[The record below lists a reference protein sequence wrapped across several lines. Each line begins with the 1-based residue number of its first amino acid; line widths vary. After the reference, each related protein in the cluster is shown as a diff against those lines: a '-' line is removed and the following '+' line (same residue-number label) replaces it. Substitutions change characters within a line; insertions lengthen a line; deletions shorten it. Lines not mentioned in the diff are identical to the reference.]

1 MAYNAVAQID
11 HEVASNSSASASRS
25 PSPVGHAFEQLPL
38 DTDHIGGGNHLETAK
53 ITPNPSF
60 GQLGSMIRSM
70 TSTSYDVVEDDD
82 YDADPSP
89 EKRSD
94 SLRRIPP
101 LNTAVARQHSSPE
114 PPLHSACSEVPVPL
128 SHPIPD
134 LQSIQGAY
142 VGNVERLEQSA
153 EQLSSCSADIGSEIR
168 RMDQEQKQRSC
179 SSASNS
185 IILRNGAFS
194 PTGTI
199 SSAHGSNVSPA
210 RLRSV
215 SGSRLAQLSEPA
227 HDEYQQEIDEIPGLP
242 NLPPPQPLFNAQ
254 SDYYYDHYVPQNVPT
269 DAELERRASVASGD
283 TYQQARTLFTDF
295 DGVHFAPLE
304 RAEPGRRQQVPL
316 DRPPLAR
323 NQESYKQPQAGEN
336 MVFYPA
342 PVPRML
348 NLPPKLS
355 HRTNVDREKRRTQL
369 ASAIAAEDRKST
381 AVAPSAEQQ
390 SPSNS
395 QKNNSKSTVPPH
407 LRASV
412 FFDQPSSS
420 LQVEIKQNSAV
431 ATLESILDASANA
444 PVSAFTD
451 HPYAGH
457 IGAQVYKSK
466 RKALSK
472 DLTGK
477 TANRFSRATMGQPHS
492 TSNAEEHENTT
503 TVNHGP
509 EAEHDMNRA
518 HSEHDAEHEH
528 GEPGHDSRS
537 TGSESDGQSLDDE
550 DEDEDEDDEEDEELD
565 YVSPPNTLLAEL
577 ELRKHELKHR
587 RRTAVPMAYP
597 GMQTTL
603 LQMDEKAQRQS
614 DKRRQRPVAL
624 AWENRE
630 EDEDVPLG
638 MLYPNK
644 TIENRPLGLME
655 KRQQEENETLAERRA
670 RLRGEP
676 IPQPD
681 PRPITMYARSS
692 EPASEPAAESGDEIE
707 TLAERLQRLK
717 GHNRSESRFA
727 SELMAEI
734 DTRAGIA
741 PKEAQETQETNEEET
756 LAQRRSRLQKEATTA
771 QLAPPA
777 QPRVRRSMAALTQGR
792 PSHLARQSSHDVL
805 GQRPA
810 TMSQYGNR
818 MSMQQFPTN
827 PGYPMAAGYPM
838 AQQYGNPMMQTSG
851 FANNPAMMGMN
862 SIGYAPNMPHQPVA
876 QLPPDVI
883 DRWRQSIR

>member
-25 PSPVGHAFEQLPL
+25 PSPAGHAFEQLPL

-53 ITPNPSF
+53 TNDSTNF
-60 GQLGSMIRSM
+60 SQLGSMIRSM

-89 EKRSD
+89 EERFN

-101 LNTAVARQHSSPE
+101 LNTAIARQHSSPE
-114 PPLHSACSEVPVPL
+114 PPLHSACSDLPVPL

-142 VGNVERLEQSA
+142 IGNVERLEQSA

-168 RMDQEQKQRSC
+168 RMDQEQKRRSC

-194 PTGTI
+194 PTETI

-215 SGSRLAQLSEPA
+215 SGSRLAQVSEPA
-227 HDEYQQEIDEIPGLP
+227 HDEHEHEIDEFPALP
-242 NLPPPQPLFNAQ
+242 NLPPPQPLFNTQ
-254 SDYYYDHYVPQNVPT
+254 SEYYYDQYVPQGGPAE
-269 DAELERRASVASGD
+269 AELERQASVASND
-283 TYQQARTLFTDF
+283 TFQQARTLFTDF

-304 RAEPGRRQQVPL
+304 RAETGRQVPL

-323 NQESYKQPQAGEN
+323 NQESYKQPQAGEK
-336 MVFYPA
+336 MVYYPA

-355 HRTNVDREKRRTQL
+355 RKTNIDRDKRRTQL
-369 ASAIAAEDRKST
+369 VGAIAAEDRKST
-381 AVAPSAEQQ
+381 AVAPGAEQQ
-390 SPSNS
+390 SSSNS
-395 QKNNSKSTVPPH
+395 QNNKRKSTVPPH

-420 LQVEIKQNSAV
+420 LQVEIKQDSAV

-457 IGAQVYKSK
+457 IGSQAYKAK
-466 RKALSK
+466 RKTVSK

-477 TANRFSRATMGQPHS
+477 KANRLSRATMGQPYS
-492 TSNAEEHENTT
+492 TNNVEEHEDAT
-503 TVNHGP
+503 TVQHGP
-509 EAEHDMNRA
+509 EAENDLNRVHD
-518 HSEHDAEHEH
+518 EHYHEH
-528 GEPGHDSRS
+528 GHDSGS
-537 TGSESDGQSLDDE
+537 TGSESDGQSLE
-550 DEDEDEDDEEDEELD
+550 SEEEDDEEEELD

-587 RRTAVPMAYP
+587 RRTAVPMPYQ

-603 LQMDEKAQRQS
+603 LEMDEKAQLQS
-614 DKRRQRPVAL
+614 DKRRQRPIAL

-630 EDEDVPLG
+630 EDEDVPLA
-638 MLYPNK
+638 MLYPDQ
-644 TIENRPLGLME
+644 TIAQHENRPLGLME
-655 KRQQEENETLAERRA
+655 KRQQEENEPLSSRRA

-676 IPQPD
+676 IPQPE
-681 PRPITMYARSS
+681 PRPATIYATHSP
-692 EPASEPAAESGDEIE
+692 EPAPEPAAESGDEIE

-741 PKEAQETQETNEEET
+741 PKETQEAPETNEEET
-756 LAQRRSRLQKEATTA
+756 LAQRRSRLQKEASA
-771 QLAPPA
+771 QAGPPK
-777 QPRVRRSMAALTQGR
+777 PRVRRSMAALTQGR
-792 PSHLARQSSHDVL
+792 PSHLARQSSYDVL
-805 GQRPA
+805 AQRPVA
-810 TMSQYGNR
+810 MSQYGNR

-827 PGYPMAAGYPM
+827 TGYPMAAGYPM
-838 AQQYGNPMMQTSG
+838 GQQYGHPMMHPSG
-851 FANNPAMMGMN
+851 YPNNPAMMGMN
-862 SIGYAPNMPHQPVA
+862 SMGYAPKTALQSVT
-876 QLPPDVI
+876 QLQPDVI

>member
-25 PSPVGHAFEQLPL
+25 PSPGHAFEQLPL
-38 DTDHIGGGNHLETAK
+38 DTDHIGGNNLETAK
-53 ITPNPSF
+53 TTDSSF
-60 GQLGSMIRSM
+60 NQLGSMIRSM

-89 EKRSD
+89 EERSN

-101 LNTAVARQHSSPE
+101 LNTAVARQHSCPE
-114 PPLHSACSEVPVPL
+114 PPLHSACSELPIPL

-142 VGNVERLEQSA
+142 IGNVERLEQSA
-153 EQLSSCSADIGSEIR
+153 EQLSLCSADIGSEIR

-185 IILRNGAFS
+185 IIHRNGAFS
-194 PTGTI
+194 PAGTI

-227 HDEYQQEIDEIPGLP
+227 HDEHEHEIDEFPGLP

-254 SDYYYDHYVPQNVPT
+254 HDYYYDQYVPKGVPT
-269 DAELERRASVASGD
+269 EGELERRASVASND

-304 RAEPGRRQQVPL
+304 RAESSRQVPL

-355 HRTNVDREKRRTQL
+355 RKTNIDRDKRRTQL
-369 ASAIAAEDRKST
+369 ASAIAAEDRKSML
-381 AVAPSAEQQ
+381 PGAEIQ
-390 SPSNS
+390 SSSHS
-395 QKNNSKSTVPPH
+395 QDNKRKSTVPAH

-412 FFDQPSSS
+412 FFDQPSSL
-420 LQVEIKQNSAV
+420 LQVDIKQDSAV

-457 IGAQVYKSK
+457 IGSQVYKSK
-466 RKALSK
+466 RKTKSK
-472 DLTGK
+472 DLTEK
-477 TANRFSRATMGQPHS
+477 KANRLSRATMGQSNS
-492 TSNAEEHENTT
+492 TGNVDEHQDSTT
-503 TVNHGP
+503 ASQGP
-509 EAEHDMNRA
+509 EAEHDLNRA
-518 HSEHDAEHEH
+518 HDEHDHEH
-528 GEPGHDSRS
+528 GHDSGS
-537 TGSESDGQSLDDE
+537 TGSESDEQSLEDEDDDDDE
-550 DEDEDEDDEEDEELD
+550 DEEEEEQLD

-587 RRTAVPMAYP
+587 RRTAVPMP
-597 GMQTTL
+597 FEGMQTTL

-630 EDEDVPLG
+630 EDEDVPLA
-638 MLYPNK
+638 MLYPDK
-644 TIENRPLGLME
+644 TIGQHENRPLGLME
-655 KRQQEENETLAERRA
+655 KRQREENEPLSSRRA

-676 IPQPD
+676 IPQPE
-681 PRPITMYARSS
+681 PRPTTMYAAHSP
-692 EPASEPAAESGDEIE
+692 EPAPEPAADSGDETE

-734 DTRAGIA
+734 DTRTGVGPKDTQEA
-741 PKEAQETQETNEEET
+741 PETNEEET
-756 LAQRRSRLQKEATTA
+756 LAQRRSRLQKEATA
-771 QLAPPA
+771 QPGPPK
-777 QPRVRRSMAALTQGR
+777 PRVRRSMAALTQGH
-792 PSHLARQSSHDVL
+792 PSYLARQSSYEVL

-818 MSMQQFPTN
+818 MSMQQISTN
-827 PGYPMAAGYPM
+827 TGYPMAAGYPM
-838 AQQYGNPMMQTSG
+838 AQQHGHIMMHPSG
-851 FANNPAMMGMN
+851 YPSNPAMMRTSM
-862 SIGYAPNMPHQPVA
+862 GYGPNVAQQPVA
-876 QLPPDVI
+876 QLQPDVI